1 MKKKFA
7 VLIAMILGIAMV
19 LGGCGAQEEANIE
32 AQTVKIA
39 VLSGPTGMGMAEMMV
54 EKPELA
60 DGVELDFTLAT
71 AADQIIADIINGTY
85 QVAAVPTNLAAT
97 LYNKTDGAV
106 VLGCVNTL
114 GNLTIVGTKDQE
126 VGSLKD
132 LKGKTIGAT
141 GQGANP
147 EYILKALLEKNGLDP
162 DTDVTIQWYSE
173 HAEAAAALASGE
185 IQIAMLPQPF
195 ATSAQAQ
202 NPDLTELVDLNTA
215 WEEAYGSQLEMGCV
229 VVNKEWAENNS
240 ALLKKF
246 MDAYRESVE
255 SITADTEESAQ
266 YVVDAGIMT
275 SVELAEKAI
284 PNCAITFIAPDEAK
298 DDLNNYLQ
306 ILYDFNASAVGGEL
320 PATDSDFYSLS
331 W

>member
-7 VLIAMILGIAMV
+7 VLIAMILGIVMV
-19 LGGCGAQEEANIE
+19 LGGCGAQEEAKIE

-71 AADQIIADIINGTY
+71 AADQITADIINGTY
-85 QVAAVPTNLAAT
+85 QIAAVPTNLAAT

-114 GNLTIVGTKDQE
+114 GNLTILGTKDQE
-126 VGSLKD
+126 VGSIQD
-132 LKGKTIGAT
+132 LKGKTIAAT

-147 EYILKALLEKNGLDP
+147 EYILKALLEKNGLNP
-162 DTDVTIQWYSE
+162 DTDVTIKWYGE
-173 HAEAAAALASGE
+173 HAEAASALASGE
-185 IQIAMLPQPF
+185 VSIAMLPQPF

-202 NPDLTELVDLNTA
+202 NSDLTELVDLNTA

-229 VVNKEWAENNS
+229 VVNKEWADSNA
-240 ALLKKF
+240 ALLAKF
-246 MDAYRESVE
+246 MDAYSESVN
-255 SITADTEESAQ
+255 SVNADTEESAQ
-266 YVVDAGIMT
+266 YVVDAGIMQ

-284 PNCAITFIAPDEAK
+284 PNCAITFIKPADAK
-298 DDLNNYLQ
+298 DDLNTYLE
-306 ILYDFNASAVGGEL
+306 ILHDYNADAVGGDL